1 MNTKQLRNTKW
12 SILVYT
18 ILLIIIGLIALYS
31 ATSGLEFAE
40 FKKQLIWVV
49 ISIPIFIIFFVI
61 DYKILVKISLPLY
74 IISIILLILVLLTNA
89 IQGAS
94 SWFSFGGVSLQPGE
108 FAKIAVI
115 LYVANV
121 MAKIKSKG
129 EKAINKPLNILLVL
143 GIVFLPVFLIILQPD
158 YGTAIAYL
166 LALVL
171 MLFVAGIDKKYIII
185 SVILVVIIVPLLYFF
200 VLPQHAKNRIDV
212 YLNPYMDPRGAGY
225 NIIQSKLAVGGG
237 RLLGQGFLKGT
248 QTHLGFLYPKTTDFI
263 FAVIA
268 EEMGFIMCVAIVVI
282 YVLLITKSI
291 AVAKNSSD
299 ELGSYLA
306 IGLVGILLFHII
318 ENIGMTIGLL
328 PITGVP
334 LPFISYGGSSLITNI
349 IIIALILNISNKD
362 KQLSFG

>member
-1 MNTKQLRNTKW
+1 M
-12 SILVYT
+12 
-18 ILLIIIGLIALYS
+18 
-31 ATSGLEFAE
+31 
-40 FKKQLIWVV
+40 
-49 ISIPIFIIFFVI
+49 
-61 DYKILVKISLPLY
+61 
-74 IISIILLILVLLTNA
+74 LLTNA

-225 NIIQSKLAVGGG
+225 NIIQSK
-237 RLLGQGFLKGT
+237 
-248 QTHLGFLYPKTTDFI
+248 
-263 FAVIA
+263 
-268 EEMGFIMCVAIVVI
+268 
-282 YVLLITKSI
+282 
-291 AVAKNSSD
+291 
-299 ELGSYLA
+299 
-306 IGLVGILLFHII
+306 
-318 ENIGMTIGLL
+318 
-328 PITGVP
+328 
-334 LPFISYGGSSLITNI
+334 SLISSI
-349 IIIALILNISNKD
+349 ILSIKLIASILVALGKIATFIAIISKLFIKR
-362 KQLSFG
+362 K